1 MTYRTYSNN
10 SSENSFQRKQNSG
23 ALFRNQKK
31 QQPQHADFSGTLD
44 VNGVQYWI
52 DAWTRESKCGTK
64 FLSLGIKLKGAS
76 KSAGTADDVF

>member
-10 SSENSFQRKQNSG
+10 SSENSYHHKQNSG

-52 DAWTRESKCGTK
+52 DAWTRESKSGTK

-76 KSAGTADDVF
+76 KSAGIADDVF